1 MKGSR
6 ISVYSLV
13 ESGKVYSKGTYYLAC
28 LVNFAKVGS
37 SNLADILAASASY
50 VGGGNRGQ
58 VYVRCEGND
67 KIKFAVGLMKER
79 NEAPMVYD
87 YNTTHLLV
95 LKVDYNKNEVSL
107 FVDPELSQNEPKA
120 DAVVVGEE
128 GALKAG
134 LKAISFRNRSGF
146 KGNIGNFRFAKDWAG
161 AIGK

>member
-1 MKGSR
+1 M
-6 ISVYSLV
+6 
-13 ESGKVYSKGTYYLAC
+13 
-28 LVNFAKVGS
+28 NFAKVGS

-58 VYVRCEGND
+58 VYVRREGND

-95 LKVDYNKNEVSL
+95 LKVDYDKNEVSL
-107 FVDPELSQNEPKA
+107 FVDPDLNQNEPKA
-120 DAVVVGEE
+120 DVVVAGEE

-134 LKAISFRNRSGF
+134 LKAISFRKSQ
-146 KGNIGNFRFAKDWAG
+146 WL
-161 AIGK
+161 

>member
-1 MKGSR
+1 M
-6 ISVYSLV
+6 
-13 ESGKVYSKGTYYLAC
+13 
-28 LVNFAKVGS
+28 
-37 SNLADILAASASY
+37 ADILAASASY

-58 VYVRCEGND
+58 VYVRREGND

-95 LKVDYNKNEVSL
+95 LKVDYDKNEVSL
-107 FVDPELSQNEPKA
+107 FVDPDLNQNEPKA
-120 DAVVVGEE
+120 DVVVAGEE

-146 KGNIGNFRFAKDWAG
+146 KGNIGNFRFARDWAG
-161 AIGK
+161 AIGKIIEYINLLNRRGGRVAL